1 MTSKRYYLIVIVSLI
16 LASVLQ
22 LIPTSAVWLP
32 WKPNFL
38 LLMVIGW
45 ITFQPNHWGIGFAA
59 FVGFLT
65 DLVFRSP
72 LGLHVFL
79 FVFIVAVPYLLSG
92 WLIYFNVIH
101 RCVLVF
107 ILIIFSEFLSN
118 FMYSVWGVPVG
129 YGDVPLGAIS
139 SVLIWPLIDR
149 FLVKVHEKR
158 R

>member
-1 MTSKRYYLIVIVSLI
+1 MEAQRCVREPSSTNDSK
-16 LASVLQ
+16 ASY
-22 LIPTSAVWLP
+22 
-32 WKPNFL
+32 FL

-79 FVFIVAVPYLLSG
+79 FVFIGAVPYLLSG

-107 ILIIFSEFLSN
+107 ILIAVILCSVFAWFAVLFTGRYPKGIFDFVEGFLRWSLRVN
-118 FMYSVWGVPVG
+118 AYAFLLTTDQYP
-129 YGDVPLGAIS
+129 PFKLG
-139 SVLIWPLIDR
+139 
-149 FLVKVHEKR
+149 
-158 R
+158 